1 MTFVFDLNN
10 WSSGKFSD
18 FERTNPKFEILTGF
32 LGYRQRLRAR
42 RNEFKMLLM
51 LKEVARSG
59 EIDFSALVDVLTDIK
74 C

>member
-18 FERTNPKFEILTGF
+18 FERTNPKIEILTGF
-32 LGYRQRLRAR
+32 LGCRQRLRAC

-51 LKEVARSG
+51 LKEVTRSG